1 MRVLVTTCDHYHSVL
16 KIFIH
21 QFLRH
26 WGQDQEVLILGFA
39 RPNYDLPES
48 FSFKS
53 LGQGEEYP
61 PHRWTDALAK
71 ALSSVQDEVFVLMLD
86 DYILTRPVNRAAILI
101 LYDYMMQFRDVIKI
115 DLGEDRLYAQGA
127 DLIYNHVG
135 YIDLIKSMPGSP
147 YHMSLWP
154 GMWNR
159 MNMMTILEPGESAQD
174 LEMRGTT
181 RLSHMQELRVLGTR
195 QAPVRIANV
204 VRSNPQDINLN
215 SLSETDQYDL
225 RAKGVV
231 SDG

>member
-1 MRVLVTTCDHYHSVL
+1 MRVLVTTCDHYHHVL
-16 KIFIH
+16 KIFIY
-21 QFLRH
+21 QFQKY
-26 WGQDQEVLILGFA
+26 WGRDQEVLILGFTP
-39 RPNYDLPES
+39 PNYDLPEN
-48 FSFKS
+48 FSFLS
-53 LGQGEEYP
+53 LGRGEEYP
-61 PHRWTDALAK
+61 PQRWTDALIK
-71 ALSSVQDEVFVLMLD
+71 ALSQVEDEVFVLMLE
-86 DYILTRPVNRAAILI
+86 DYILTRPVNLAALLI
-101 LYDYMMQFRDVIKI
+101 LHDYMMQFKDVIKI
-115 DLGEDRLYAQGA
+115 DLGEDRLYAGGS
-127 DLIYNHVG
+127 DLTYNNVG
-135 YIDLIKSMPGSP
+135 FIDLIKSMPGSP

-159 MNMMTILEPGESAQD
+159 MNMMMILEPGESAQD
-174 LEMRGTT
+174 LEIRGTT

>member
-115 DLGEDRLYAQGA
+115 DLGEDRLYAQG
-127 DLIYNHVG
+127 V
-135 YIDLIKSMPGSP
+135 S
-147 YHMSLWP
+147 
-154 GMWNR
+154 
-159 MNMMTILEPGESAQD
+159 
-174 LEMRGTT
+174 
-181 RLSHMQELRVLGTR
+181 
-195 QAPVRIANV
+195 
-204 VRSNPQDINLN
+204 
-215 SLSETDQYDL
+215 
-225 RAKGVV
+225 KGVDNPAAAWDV
-231 SDG
+231 CTPVDNPTGLGRPGACLRRRPRECA